1 MTKFLLV
8 GLGGAAGSM
17 ARYGVGLV
25 AQRLAPGAAWPNPLW
40 PWATLTVNLV
50 GGLLMGLLVGWL
62 AQRGGAGQENL
73 RLFGAVGVLGGFTTF
88 SAFSLEVVL
97 MVERRQFGLA
107 AAYVAVSVLVAVA
120 ALMVGLM
127 VARRIFGAAV

>member
-25 AQRLAPGAAWPNPLW
+25 AQRLVPGAHW

-62 AQRGGAGQENL
+62 AHRGGADQENL
-73 RLFGAVGVLGGFTTF
+73 RLFGAVGLLGGFTTF

-97 MVERRQFGLA
+97 MVERRQFGMA

-127 VARRIFGAAV
+127 VARRVFGAAV